1 MQFIAENWQLVF
13 GGLGT
18 AVVAAVIGAYVKYYL
33 DQKARKAAAGTP
45 RGQQIITEVGGAT
58 AASRLIAAKRQI

>member
-18 AVVAAVIGAYVKYYL
+18 AVVAAIVGAWAKAYF
-33 DQKARKAAAGTP
+33 DRQKAAKAKPAVSKAD
-45 RGQQIITEVGGAT
+45 GG
-58 AASRLIAAKRQI
+58 KRIDQCSNRRQR